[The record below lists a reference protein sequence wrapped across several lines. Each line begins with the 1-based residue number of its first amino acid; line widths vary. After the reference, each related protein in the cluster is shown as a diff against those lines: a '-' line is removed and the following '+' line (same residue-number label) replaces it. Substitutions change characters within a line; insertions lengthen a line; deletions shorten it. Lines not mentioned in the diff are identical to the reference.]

1 VEGQGHGDLFEME
14 YNPRKSLIS
23 FNQQGDDHRASTDVN
38 PSLSQ
43 TPHEDQVED
52 ENLAKMLSSAMSL

>member
-1 VEGQGHGDLFEME
+1 VEGQGHGDLFEVE
-14 YNPRKSLIS
+14 HNPRKSLIS
-23 FNQQGDDHRASTDVN
+23 FNQRDDHRASTDVN
-38 PSLSQ
+38 PALSQ